1 MIEGLKLS
9 HDNDG
14 FNPLDDKFTVLCT
27 TRKTYDTPKETSAWP
42 TCVKSCPKR
51 LPYIPSIA
59 ETGLVRV
66 DAPNTI
72 PAGQNGKYV
81 CSDKN
86 LGINRVRIMV
96 HSYTKIL
103 SPSILDLETVHSG
116 VLSTKYR

>member
-1 MIEGLKLS
+1 MKRVTGTRKPQKLHIQHQSIEGLKLS

-42 TCVKSCPKR
+42 NCVKSCPKR

-72 PAGQNGKYV
+72 PAGQNGRYI
-81 CSDKN
+81 CSDTN
-86 LGINRVRIMV
+86 LGINRVRIMLQN
-96 HSYTKIL
+96 HTKAF
-103 SPSILDLETVHSG
+103 
-116 VLSTKYR
+116 